1 MENQY
6 YNSKALKEDEPQAAL
21 QSFQKV
27 LDLENGEKG
36 EWGFKALKQM
46 IKINFKLQ
54 NYNEM
59 MVRYKQLLTY
69 IKSAVTRNHSEKS
82 INSIL
87 DYIST
92 SKNVRQLAIRIYSVF
107 LHVFHTNYAFLFIV
121 QMELLQ
127 NFYETTL
134 EALKDAKNDRLWFK
148 TNTKL
153 GKLYFDRNDFGKLQK
168 ILKQLHQSCQV
179 CCKSQ
184 LTEWGDIETLY
195 LFHVCI

>member
-1 MENQY
+1 MSDFEENDDFMCDDEEDYGLVSEFVMFGSIAISAIVAQKLFSFFFVLPNTWQNSFLFFLPKKEYSEDSNSEPDVDLENQY
-6 YNSKALKEDEPQAAL
+6 YNSKALKEDEPLAAL

-46 IKINFKLQ
+46 IKINFKLL
-54 NYNEM
+54 NYAEM

-92 SKNVRQLAIRIYSVF
+92 SKNVCQSICTITSPQ
-107 LHVFHTNYAFLFIV
+107 I
-121 QMELLQ
+121 
-127 NFYETTL
+127 
-134 EALKDAKNDRLWFK
+134 
-148 TNTKL
+148 
-153 GKLYFDRNDFGKLQK
+153 
-168 ILKQLHQSCQV
+168 IL
-179 CCKSQ
+179 
-184 LTEWGDIETLY
+184 I
-195 LFHVCI
+195 

>member
-1 MENQY
+1 MDLENQY
-6 YNSKALKEDEPQAAL
+6 YNSKALKDDKPQAAL

-46 IKINFKLQ
+46 IKINFKLL
-54 NYNEM
+54 NYEQM
-59 MVRYKQLLTY
+59 MFRYKQLLTY

-92 SKNVRQLAIRIYSVF
+92 SKNVRSEGKKYVQSWIQFDGPISF
-107 LHVFHTNYAFLFIV
+107 V

-134 EALKDAKNDRLWFK
+134 DALRDAKNDRLWFK

-153 GKLYFDRNDFGKLQK
+153 GKLYFDRNDFNKLQK
-168 ILKQLHQSCQV
+168 ILKQLHASCQV
-179 CCKSQ
+179 SC
-184 LTEWGDIETLY
+184 LAIFTMLGT
-195 LFHVCI
+195 VR